1 MQSQIFVGQNS
12 HKEFVMPRSVSRF
25 AALVCALVAI
35 FTGTA
40 LAAEN
45 AVVQTFL
52 TSDGS
57 GELLAIENSREG
69 KGWTWQAC
77 VVDLSRCTP
86 YAKGSEATTDSAA
99 PETVF
104 RATSRAG
111 HSASSPVWHGDVK
124 PLTAPSVRGALFAN
138 RLVTPVPGQW
148 NGGWDGDRDWTQLAA
163 CATESGS
170 DCVTL
175 TDQHFNGSCAHG
187 AAVLD
192 PAFVGKYLRVAD
204 QRVER
209 EAGTELYAA
218 LSPYHHGE
226 AWQPGPLTS
235 VAIVGRI
242 RPAKG
247 GRETKCGP
255 PPIVAKASISHDG
268 VATIQCTLGCRAT
281 LVAKQGTRVVRI
293 RGRALPSFLKKLQLS
308 RHKIEYL
315 GKGAVQIS
323 VLLDGKQVARQTA
336 SAVR

>member
-1 MQSQIFVGQNS
+1 
-12 HKEFVMPRSVSRF
+12 MPRSVSRF
-25 AALVCALVAI
+25 TALVCALVAI
-35 FTGTA
+35 FAGTA

-45 AVVQTFL
+45 AVVETFL
-52 TSDGS
+52 ASDGS
-57 GELLAIENSREG
+57 GELLAIENSGEG

-86 YAKGSEATTDSAA
+86 YAEGSKATTDSAA
-99 PETVF
+99 PETIF

-111 HSASSPVWHGDVK
+111 RSASSPIWHGDVK
-124 PLTAPSVRGALFAN
+124 SLTAPSVRGPLFAN
-138 RLVTPVPGQW
+138 QLVTPVPSQW
-148 NGGWDGDRDWTQLAA
+148 GGGWDGDYDWTQLAA
-163 CATESGS
+163 CTNESGG

-209 EAGTELYAA
+209 EAGIEFYAV

-226 AWQPGPLTS
+226 VWQPGALTS

-242 RPAKG
+242 QPARG
-247 GRETKCGP
+247 GRKTKCGP
-255 PPIVAKASISHDG
+255 PPIVAKASISRDG

-281 LVAKQGTRVVRI
+281 LVAKQGTRVVRV
-293 RGRALPSFLKKLQLS
+293 RGRALPSFSKKLQLS
-308 RHKIEYL
+308 RQKIGYF
-315 GKGAVQIS
+315 GKGAVQFS
-323 VLLDGKQVARQTA
+323 VLLDGKQAIKQT
-336 SAVR
+336 VRDL